1 MAKYKG
7 KSERRI
13 KDWHRRYADGEAENG
28 HDARKQGFSRRAVKL
43 PADRLQAPE
52 ENLDLLPKAEGL
64 VVGFY
69 PGGAIVRIEEGELL
83 CGVAK
88 IYRAPA
94 GSSALAVGDSVTV
107 ALTRDEHKGT
117 ATQTD
122 KDRADGMILVRA
134 PRRTALTRPQP
145 TGRRRIDRY
154 KTDVFEKV
162 IAANIDLLVIVAST
176 RLPPLRHG
184 LIDRFLIIAERGEL
198 TPVLVVNKIDLGR
211 PDRQVLGNFQSLGVE
226 TILSSALT
234 GEGLEPLRRR
244 LAGKRSVLAGASGAG
259 KTSLIN
265 AIVPGADAAT
275 QTVRAKDQRGR
286 HTTSA
291 AVVYDLPAG
300 GLIVDTP
307 GLRELALQ
315 FSAEQ
320 LPWYFPEFEA
330 FAGRCRF
337 NNCTHTHEPDCAVI
351 AAVQDGKIPSRRY
364 DGYLRILAT
373 IQDARG

>member
-7 KSERRI
+7 KSKRRI
-13 KDWHRRYADGEAENG
+13 KDWHQRYADGEDGA
-28 HDARKQGFSRRAVKL
+28 DARRQGFSRRGVKL
-43 PADRLQAPE
+43 PAGRLEAPE
-52 ENLDLLPKAEGL
+52 ENLEDLPKAEGL

-69 PGGAIVRIEEGELL
+69 PGGAVVGVEGSRLL

-88 IYRAPA
+88 TYRAPG

-107 ALTRDEHKGT
+107 ALTRDEHKGS

-122 KDRADGMILVRA
+122 KDRADGMILARE
-134 PRRTALTRPQP
+134 PRQTALSRPQ
-145 TGRRRIDRY
+145 GRRGKR
-154 KTDVFEKV
+154 TDPHDTETFEKV
-162 IAANIDLLVIVAST
+162 IAANIELLVIVAST

-198 TPVLVVNKIDLGR
+198 TPVLVVNKIDLAR
-211 PDRQVLGNFQSLGVE
+211 PDRKVLADFQSLGVE
-226 TILSSALT
+226 IIFCSALT
-234 GEGLEPLRRR
+234 GEGLDSLRGR

-275 QTVRAKDQRGR
+275 QAVRAKDQRGQ

-291 AVVYDLPAG
+291 AVVYDQPGG
-300 GLIVDTP
+300 GLIIDTP
-307 GLRELALQ
+307 GLRELAVQLG
-315 FSAEQ
+315 AEQ
-320 LPWYFPEFEA
+320 LPWYFPEFEQ
-330 FAGRCRF
+330 FAGRCKF

-364 DGYLRILAT
+364 DSYLRILET
-373 IQDARG
+373 VQ